1 MPYIKKEDRKWFDE
15 SINELVD
22 RLCSL
27 EDGPVA
33 GELNYVISSI
43 LVRCMRRKKLC
54 YKLANRLDG
63 VLGCVCKE
71 FYRRWIVPYEDIKI
85 KENGDI

>member
-1 MPYIKKEDRKWFDE
+1 MPYIKKEDRKCFEE
-15 SINELVD
+15 SINALVFN
-22 RLCSL
+22 LCARD
-27 EDGPVA
+27 DGPIA

-54 YKLANRLDG
+54 YKLANRMDG

-71 FYRRWIVPYEDIKI
+71 FYRRWVVPYEDIKI
-85 KENGDI
+85 TENGDI

>member
-1 MPYIKKEDRKWFDE
+1 MPYIKKEDRKCFEE
-15 SINELVD
+15 SINSLVFNLCD
-22 RLCSL
+22 R
-27 EDGPVA
+27 EDGPIA

-71 FYRRWIVPYEDIKI
+71 FYRRWVAQYEDIKI